1 MKVTCGIDWA
11 EKHHDVALMDSDGK
25 LLARRRISDDV
36 AGWQALV
43 ELLAQH
49 GDHATE
55 QIPVAL
61 ETSRGLLVSCL
72 RATGRRVYAINPLA
86 VARYRERHTVARSK
100 SDHADAMTLANILR
114 VDAAH
119 HRPLPQDSELV
130 QSIAVLARAQ
140 QDAVWNRQQL
150 ANQLRSLLREF
161 FPAAFQAFQVKN
173 VGLTS
178 PEARAV
184 LTTAPTPT
192 EAAKLTK
199 TQLRAVLR
207 RAGRQ
212 RNLDTRAEQLQA
224 VLRQEHLHQLP
235 MVEAALGQQ
244 ARALLLQLDA
254 ACQAA
259 DDLAE
264 ATSQAFHQHPD
275 AAIIVSFP
283 GLADLT
289 GARVL
294 AEIGDDRARF
304 AHARALKAYAGSAP
318 VTRAS
323 GRSMVVHHRKVKNQR
338 LAAAG
343 YVWAFAS
350 LRAPGPRAHYD
361 HRRATGD
368 RHSSAL
374 CNTFNRM
381 IGCLHH
387 CLQTGE
393 LYDETTAFRIH
404 LAAAA

>member
-1 MKVTCGIDWA
+1 MEVTCGIDWV
-11 EKHHDVALMDSDGK
+11 EKHHDVALVDSDGK
-25 LLARRRISDDV
+25 LIARRRISDDV

-43 ELLAQH
+43 DLLAEH
-49 GDHATE
+49 GDHAGE
-55 QIPVAL
+55 QIPVAI
-61 ETSRGLLVSCL
+61 ETSRGLLVACL
-72 RATGRRVYAINPLA
+72 RATGRKVYAINPLA

-100 SDHADAMTLANILR
+100 SDHADAFALANILR
-114 VDAAH
+114 VDAAY
-119 HRPLPQDSELV
+119 HRPLPEDSELV

-161 FPAAFQAFQVKN
+161 FPASLDAFQVKN

-178 PEARAV
+178 AEARAV
-184 LTTAPTPT
+184 LTAAPTPT
-192 EAAKLTK
+192 RAAKLTK
-199 TQLRAVLR
+199 AQLRAALR

-212 RNLDTRAEQLQA
+212 RNLDARAEQLQA

-235 MVEAALGQQ
+235 MVEAALGHQVKG
-244 ARALLLQLDA
+244 LLLQLDA

-259 DDLAE
+259 DDLAQ
-264 ATSQAFHQHPD
+264 ATSHAFHQHPD

-304 AHARALKAYAGSAP
+304 ADARSLKAYAGSAP

-323 GRSMVVHHRKVKNQR
+323 GRSTMVQHRKVKNQR

-361 HRRATGD
+361 HRRAVGD

-374 CNTFNRM
+374 RNTFNRM

-387 CLQTGE
+387 CLQSGC
-393 LYDETTAFRIH
+393 LYDEATAFRGH